1 MGLKKR
7 VKGLFGKGKSI
18 SELESSDQQS
28 LQDDCYFDTEESL
41 KKILGNIKN
50 RDILNQE
57 IPTEED
63 FNKITDILDRCTID
77 EYDLVKSSDGY
88 HIVRKKSL
96 NERLN
101 EIYRNNSS
109 ADWETRTKGK
119 SKEEKSR

>member
-1 MGLKKR
+1 MGLKER

-18 SELESSDQQS
+18 SELDSSEQQS
-28 LQDDCYFDTEESL
+28 LQDDCFVDVEEEI
-41 KKILGNIKN
+41 KKYWENIKN
-50 RDILNQE
+50 RDFINQE
-57 IPTEED
+57 FPTDED

-101 EIYRNNSS
+101 EIYRNSS
-109 ADWETRTKGK
+109 ADQGTRTKGK